1 MLLTT
6 LYAILVSVVYFKGER
21 CADLLPA
28 LKGEG
33 SCEGGS
39 QVPLIY
45 SVTSVTWG
53 AFGVIRGAPSEAE

>member
-1 MLLTT
+1 MRRLDT
-6 LYAILVSVVYFKGER
+6 LGIDLNRS
-21 CADLLPA
+21 DLLPA

-45 SVTSVTWG
+45 SELYLSFEEHSG
-53 AFGVIRGAPSEAE
+53 